1 VESHRQAVQHQD
13 GGIVKDILVK
23 EGSLVSERDV
33 LIRLDAT
40 ALKADAEVQSS
51 QKTALEALQARLLA
65 ERDGLADLVLD
76 DELKSRR
83 ETAEAAPAIAGQE
96 ALLRSRRR
104 ALASQ
109 VAVHRTHIEQA
120 RQQLIGY
127 EAQLAATR
135 RELEIATDEH
145 SGVAQLL
152 AKGFAPRT
160 RVLALEREIAEL
172 TGRIGDLGASIAR
185 TRQQIGESEAEIER
199 LYRERDNDV
208 AQQLRDAQNSLGE
221 IAPKLRATLQALS
234 RIELRAPRT
243 GYVVGLSVFNPGSV
257 IRGGDRVLDIVPIDS
272 PLVIETRVRPE
283 DIDQV
288 RVGMKAEVRLTGLN
302 WRVTP
307 IIDGAVTGVSA
318 DRMTDERSG
327 ESYFQVLVELD
338 PEKVAPVRRH
348 LISGMPALAMFP
360 TRERTALEYLLKPIR
375 DGFDRALRE

>member
-1 VESHRQAVQHQD
+1 VGEN
-13 GGIVKDILVK
+13 
-23 EGSLVSERDV
+23 DV
-33 LIRLDAT
+33 LIRLDDT
-40 ALKADAEVQSS
+40 QLKADADVQSS
-51 QKTALEALQARLLA
+51 QKVALEALHARLLA

-76 DELKSRR
+76 DDLRARAQS
-83 ETAEAAPAIAGQE
+83 AEAAPAIDGQR
-96 ALLRSRRR
+96 ALLSSRRR

-109 VAVHRTHIEQA
+109 VAVHRTRMEQA

-127 EAQLAATR
+127 QAQLASTR
-135 RELEIATDEH
+135 RERSIAADEL

-172 TGRIGDLGASIAR
+172 SGRIGDLDASIAR
-185 TRQQIGESEAEIER
+185 SGQQIGESEAEIER
-199 LYRERDNDV
+199 LYRERDNDIS
-208 AQQLRDAQNSLGE
+208 QQLRDTQNSLGE
-221 IAPKLRATLQALS
+221 LGPRLRATLRALS
-234 RIELRAPRT
+234 RVELRAPRA

-257 IRGGDRVLDIVPIDS
+257 IRGGDRVLDIVPVDS

-288 RVGMKAEVRLTGLN
+288 RLGMKAEVRLTGLN

-307 IIDGAVTGVSA
+307 IVDGLVTGVSA
-318 DRMTDERSG
+318 DRITDEHSND
-327 ESYFQVLVELD
+327 SYFQVLVELD
-338 PEKVAPVRRH
+338 PEKAAPVRPH
-348 LISGMPALAMFP
+348 LISGMPAMAMFP